1 MKILHIITGLHRG
14 GAEIMLYKLQYGLRN
29 SSFNQSVISFS
40 CETSLSKDIRNLG
53 VPVYSFDIKK
63 DLSSCFKILPILFLI
78 IKIRPNLI
86 QGWMYHGNIVA
97 SISKIFLS
105 NILVNWNVRQS
116 LIDIS
121 KEKKFTKF
129 IIKLSAFFSSTVD
142 RIVYNSTFSAETHE
156 DIGFNKN
163 KTTIIYNGFD
173 IEKFIPNSN
182 KEDIRQ
188 HYGID
193 SDKFL
198 VGMIAR
204 YHPMKDHT
212 NMINAAIILLNRK
225 TRNYHFMFVGEGVKN
240 IIDEIP
246 EKHQRN
252 FSLVNAVLEVE
263 KILPIFDINVLS
275 SWNEGFPNV
284 IGEAMACGI
293 PCIATDVGESRY
305 IIGQTGFVVPPKN
318 PESLAEAIDRYFELE
333 NEEKN
338 NLSKIAR
345 QRVVNTYSLD
355 KICKEYDNLYRAK

>member
-1 MKILHIITGLHRG
+1 
-14 GAEIMLYKLQYGLRN
+14 
-29 SSFNQSVISFS
+29 
-40 CETSLSKDIRNLG
+40 
-53 VPVYSFDIKK
+53 
-63 DLSSCFKILPILFLI
+63 
-78 IKIRPNLI
+78 
-86 QGWMYHGNIVA
+86 
-97 SISKIFLS
+97 
-105 NILVNWNVRQS
+105 
-116 LIDIS
+116 
-121 KEKKFTKF
+121 
-129 IIKLSAFFSSTVD
+129 
-142 RIVYNSTFSAETHE
+142 
-156 DIGFNKN
+156 
-163 KTTIIYNGFD
+163 
-173 IEKFIPNSN
+173 
-182 KEDIRQ
+182 
-188 HYGID
+188 
-193 SDKFL
+193 
-198 VGMIAR
+198 
-204 YHPMKDHT
+204 MKDHT